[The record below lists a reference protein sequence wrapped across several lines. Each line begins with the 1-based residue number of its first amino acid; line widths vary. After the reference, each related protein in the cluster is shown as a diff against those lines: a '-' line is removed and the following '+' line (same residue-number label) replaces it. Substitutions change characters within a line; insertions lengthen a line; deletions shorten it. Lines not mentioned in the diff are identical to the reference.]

1 MRRKQGV
8 NAELEDMDSSLK
20 AFLESQIS
28 ELEQRI
34 ESVITK
40 EEDRSATSCSRQ
52 DWLLPAIIQF

>member
-1 MRRKQGV
+1 
-8 NAELEDMDSSLK
+8 MDSSLK